1 MEGGLVVRSLE
12 GGLWCPSGRMVLDKG
27 LDVIWSMNSG
37 ICHIG
42 DPLEETMNLPGLHAV
57 CILTMSANVATL
69 YLLRYVLGLLSCII
83 ACVHCSRIM
92 HYRAHTVFLQ
102 MHSSRVI
109 SSANMQ
115 FST

>member
-1 MEGGLVVRSLE
+1 MDGGLVVRFLE
-12 GGLWCPSGRMVLDKG
+12 GGLWSPTGGMVLDKG
-27 LDVIWSMNSG
+27 LDVIWSMNVG

-42 DPLEETMNLPGLHAV
+42 DPLEDTTNLPGLHAV

-83 ACVHCSRIM
+83 ACVHRSRII